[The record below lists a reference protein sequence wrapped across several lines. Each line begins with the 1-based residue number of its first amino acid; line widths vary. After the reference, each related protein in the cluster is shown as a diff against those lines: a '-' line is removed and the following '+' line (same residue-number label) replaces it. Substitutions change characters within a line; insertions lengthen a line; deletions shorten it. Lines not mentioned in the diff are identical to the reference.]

1 MRIFSRYL
9 YLYVFDWCTL
19 TRAPRGL
26 IYRLSNRSYFDSN
39 QVTNNRKGV
48 ELHVQLVV
56 HVRDEVKAK
65 LVFGTTR
72 FAATED
78 KTANARV
85 SLRGFISEGS

>member
-1 MRIFSRYL
+1 MFSIGVR
-9 YLYVFDWCTL
+9 C

-26 IYRLSNRSYFDSN
+26 SYRLSNRSYFDSN

-65 LVFGTTR
+65 LVLGTTR

-78 KTANARV
+78 KTANARMSFGV
-85 SLRGFISEGS
+85 LSLEGRSS